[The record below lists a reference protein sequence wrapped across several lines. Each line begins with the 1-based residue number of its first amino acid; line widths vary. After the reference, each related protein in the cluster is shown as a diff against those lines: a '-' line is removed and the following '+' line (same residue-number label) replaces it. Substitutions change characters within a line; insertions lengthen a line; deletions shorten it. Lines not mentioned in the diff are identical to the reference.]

1 MDVPNTWFCRVVTS
15 KAQSSKRSLS
25 EREVLRATAKIQGS
39 EDTVGSSTGTLS
51 GQKGRDPDSPLLA
64 GDGELG
70 KNVPVCDDD

>member
-1 MDVPNTWFCRVVTS
+1 MVTS

-25 EREVLRATAKIQGS
+25 EQEVLRATAKIQGS
-39 EDTVGSSTGTLS
+39 EERVARSTGTLS
-51 GQKGRDPDSPLLA
+51 GQKGQDPDSPPLA